1 MTDQLAFTSLLT
13 SGEYGRHLRHMR
25 RRYAS
30 RRKALIGA
38 LAQYLPHATVVGVA
52 AGIQLI
58 VRFPSAYRVDE
69 LVDNATKLGVAV
81 QSLAQFYAEH
91 SAAPAGLVL
100 GYANHNETQLVTG
113 VRTLARALPRK
124 GVR

>member
-1 MTDQLAFTSLLT
+1 MASVGSACAVEPDRTSPV
-13 SGEYGRHLRHMR
+13 
-25 RRYAS
+25 AS
-30 RRKALIGA
+30 
-38 LAQYLPHATVVGVA
+38 
-52 AGIQLI
+52 
-58 VRFPSAYRVDE
+58 
-69 LVDNATKLGVAV
+69 DNAAKLGVAV

-124 GVR
+124 RVR